1 MGSENLDE
9 TDRRILSLIS
19 RNSNIR
25 YSELA
30 DEVGVSRNTA
40 YRRVK
45 KLKEW
50 GIINKDF
57 ITNTDVDIL
66 EFERIGVS
74 TLMVAMK
81 FDIESFEE
89 ASEFLKE
96 REEVKLI
103 FETFGE
109 YDIIAV
115 LFGEEGKERK
125 MVARLR
131 ENLKNEKIGLE
142 DFRVFSTSLKKA
154 DFTLPFNFEE
164 GEL

>member
-19 RNSNIR
+19 RNSSIR

-30 DEVGVSRNTA
+30 DEVGVSRNTT

-66 EFERIGVS
+66 EFEKIGVS
-74 TLMVAMK
+74 TLMIAMK

-109 YDIIAV
+109 YDIIAI
-115 LFGEEGKERK
+115 LFGEKGKERK
-125 MVARLR
+125 MVAKLR
-131 ENLKNEKIGLE
+131 EGLKKKKIGLE

-154 DFTLPFNFEE
+154 DFTLPF
-164 GEL
+164 